1 MRSATDALSSS
12 LSKIGEAVY
21 GAAGADGA
29 GPGDGFAGGEPGA
42 EGGAQEGTV
51 EGEFREV

>member
-1 MRSATDALSSS
+1 VDALSSS
-12 LSKIGEAVY
+12 LSRIGEAVY

-29 GPGDGFAGGEPGA
+29 APGGGFDPGA
-42 EGGAQEGTV
+42 EAGDQGRGSAEGTV